1 MKNSLVLCLLPSTML
16 LPKTL
21 LLLMVSMLIGALP
34 AAYAGAEELSRGGML
49 SASCA
54 GCHGTDGRSPGAIP
68 DISGKTAEFIRVALE
83 EFRSGKRT
91 STVMGRHAK
100 AYTDEEIALIA
111 DYLASRK

>member
-1 MKNSLVLCLLPSTML
+1 MNRSLI
-16 LPKTL
+16 L
-21 LLLMVSMLIGALP
+21 LLLTLLWQIGAT
-34 AAYAGAEELSRGGML
+34 AAAAAGAEPLTRGSML

-54 GCHGTDGRSPGAIP
+54 GCHGPDGRSPGAIP
-68 DISGKTAEFIRVALE
+68 AISGKTAEFIRTALD
-83 EFRSGKRT
+83 EFRSGKRA